1 MKLLEQTAPGD
12 KRATLKHKPV
22 CLSEMSICRLL
33 AQVLLLQGIKQ
44 PEDSRSRL
52 GLDMKQDS
60 DDFRGEMP
68 HTLGSDDNR
77 SDLLQSWLK
86 FLALAQN

>member
-1 MKLLEQTAPGD
+1 MKLLKQTAPGD

-22 CLSEMSICRLL
+22 CLSEMSICCLL

-52 GLDMKQDS
+52 GLDVKQDS
-60 DDFRGEMP
+60 EDFRVEIP

-77 SDLLQSWLK
+77 SDVLQSWLK